1 MGELIGDEVLNAF
14 AVIGR
19 PQDAGAELKRRYGD
33 VVDRITVPSAPGL
46 PPDRVRDVLSVLR

>member
-1 MGELIGDEVLNAF
+1 MGELIGDDVLNTF
-14 AVIGR
+14 AVIGS

-46 PPDRVRDVLSVLR
+46 PPDQFRALLTSLG